1 MTELFGKDL
10 FNSEYKKDAR
20 QRLENDVEEYNLY
33 SQKLNK
39 QLEKLQDKRDDLSA
53 SLRRTEIVIDELK
66 NTPAGF
72 QDKVETLKINLKSY
86 QVLLDAAKKESAKIA
101 KGAGAG
107 AAGGVVAG
115 TAVAAF
121 GGTALT
127 ALAMSIG
134 TASTGTAIAGLTGA
148 AATNAALAWLGG
160 GAIAAGGAGIAG
172 GETILSLLGPI
183 GWTIGAATLATT
195 GIVANGKNKKAAA
208 QMLSNDTKV
217 KASTRTTSALVI
229 EVENQAKMTK
239 NSTTDLEHRV
249 SRAEATW
256 PDDYLKFSETEI
268 LDAGTLINNAL
279 AAEKILN
286 AKLGKSGK
294 FEKAVELNQTEFG
307 NSETSDNN
315 EIVGKIN
322 AINMGLADV
331 ETPAGQ
337 HYYFDTKVTFGSFKE
352 EDYVTFRIDGDTA
365 KAVRVIS
372 KDAIQPKKS
381 TVMERPSYTNGKVGQ
396 VSGFTG
402 GVGTIVTNSGE
413 SYSFSSTDASSD
425 VKDGSLVIF
434 KASGQVAKEVYSV

>member
-1 MTELFGKDL
+1 MAELFGKDL
-10 FNSEYKKDAR
+10 FNSEYKKDAQ
-20 QRLENDVEEYNLY
+20 QRLENDVREYNAS
-33 SQKLNK
+33 SQQLNR
-39 QLEKLQDKRDDLSA
+39 QLERLQDKRDDLSA
-53 SLRRTEIVIDELK
+53 SLQRTETVIDELK

-72 QDKVETLKINLKSY
+72 KDKVETLKINLQSY

-195 GIVANGKNKKAAA
+195 GIMANGKNKKAAA

-217 KASTRTTSALVI
+217 KASIRTTNALVT
-229 EVENQAKMTK
+229 EVKNQAKMTK
-239 NSTTDLEHRV
+239 SSAVDLEHRV
-249 SRAEATW
+249 SSAEATW

-286 AKLGKSGK
+286 AKLGKAGK
-294 FEKAVELNQTEFG
+294 FEKPVDLDKTKFG
-307 NSETSDNN
+307 NSESSNN
-315 EIVGKIN
+315 EIIGEIN
-322 AINMGLADV
+322 AINMDLADV
-331 ETPAGQ
+331 ITPAGQ
-337 HYYFDTKVTFGSFKE
+337 HYYFNTKVTFGDFKE
-352 EDYVTFRIDGDTA
+352 GDQITFRIDGETA
-365 KAVRVIS
+365 KAVRVVD
-372 KDAIQPKKS
+372 KGTIQSNKNTMAKETAHS
-381 TVMERPSYTNGKVGQ
+381 DTKVGQ
-396 VSGFTG
+396 VSGLAG
-402 GVGTIVTNSGE
+402 GVGTITTNSGE
-413 SYSFSSTDASSD
+413 SYSFSSNDAAAD
-425 VKDGSLVIF
+425 IKDGSLVFF
-434 KASGQVAKEVYSV
+434 KASGQVAREVYNA